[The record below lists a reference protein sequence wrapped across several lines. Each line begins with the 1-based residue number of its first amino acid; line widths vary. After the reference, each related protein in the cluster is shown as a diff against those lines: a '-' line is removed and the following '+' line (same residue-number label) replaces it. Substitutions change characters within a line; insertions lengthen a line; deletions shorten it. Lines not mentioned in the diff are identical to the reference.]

1 MKPID
6 WKVIAQEGEAR
17 AGILQTRRST
27 IETPVFMPVGT
38 QGTVKGVR
46 FEWLEDEMDARIIL
60 GNTYHLFL
68 RPGADLIRRFG
79 GLHKYTTWNRSFLT
93 DSGGFQVFSLTDLRK
108 LTEEGVEFRS
118 HLDGDKK
125 FLSPEVSME
134 IQAAL
139 GSEIVMVFDEC
150 PPGDAGIDVTRKSLE
165 MTARWALRSKNRFDV
180 LQNEGM
186 DTGFV
191 ENAAFDE
198 EKQPSDS
205 QKQLSDT
212 EKQLSD
218 VKKQSSDAEKQSPDA
233 ETQASAKE
241 TQLTDTKKQV
251 FDTKT
256 QQTDTEKQLTDAKT
270 HPTDTEKQLTDKKTH
285 RIIELSG
292 QQALFGIVQGAGH
305 LNLRR
310 ESLDKTVEIGFD
322 GYAIGGLSVGEEK
335 SVMYEVIDFLAPQMP
350 PDAPRYLM
358 GVGTPEDLI
367 EAVYR
372 GVDMFDCVMPT
383 RNGRTGSAFTS
394 RGKINIR
401 NAKFAEDDQ
410 PLDENCPCSVCRRY
424 SKAYLR
430 HLYQAKEMLAATLIS
445 HHNLAFFLDLMRQIR
460 QSIKS
465 GNFNKFR
472 LNFLEKIKE
481 SEPEDK

>member
-1 MKPID
+1 MNKPID
-6 WKVIAQEGEAR
+6 WKIIAQEGEAR
-17 AGILQTRRST
+17 AGILQTRRSI

-68 RPGADLIRRFG
+68 RPGAETIRQLG
-79 GLHKYTTWNRSFLT
+79 GLHKFTTWNRSFLT
-93 DSGGFQVFSLTDLRK
+93 DSGGFQVFSLTELRK

-165 MTARWALRSKNRFDV
+165 MTARWASRSKNQFDE
-180 LQNEGM
+180 LQESGQ
-186 DTGFV
+186 DTGFTEA
-191 ENAAFDE
+191 EN
-198 EKQPSDS
+198 
-205 QKQLSDT
+205 
-212 EKQLSD
+212 
-218 VKKQSSDAEKQSPDA
+218 
-233 ETQASAKE
+233 
-241 TQLTDTKKQV
+241 
-251 FDTKT
+251 
-256 QQTDTEKQLTDAKT
+256 
-270 HPTDTEKQLTDKKTH
+270 
-285 RIIELSG
+285 LSG
-292 QQALFGIVQGAGH
+292 RQSLFGIVQGAGH

-335 SVMYEVIDFLAPQMP
+335 SVMYEVLDFIAPQMP
-350 PDAPRYLM
+350 KDVPRYLM

-394 RGKINIR
+394 GGKINIR
-401 NAKFAEDDQ
+401 NAKYIKDDA
-410 PLDENCPCSVCRRY
+410 PMDENCPCSVCRRY

-445 HHNLAFFLDLMRQIR
+445 HHNLAFFLNLMRQIR
-460 QSIKS
+460 QAIKS
-465 GNFNKFR
+465 GSFGEFR
-472 LNFLEKIKE
+472 REFLGRM
-481 SEPEDK
+481 SDN